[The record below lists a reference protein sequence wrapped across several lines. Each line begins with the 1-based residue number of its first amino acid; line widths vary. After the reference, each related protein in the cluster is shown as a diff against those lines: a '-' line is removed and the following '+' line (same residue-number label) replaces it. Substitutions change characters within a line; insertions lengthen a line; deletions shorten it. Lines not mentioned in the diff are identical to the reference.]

1 VTLALITGRRGLIAG
16 AILFAIGLALPFV
29 PGVYTGFAI
38 ELLCF
43 ALVAVAFDL
52 LLGFT
57 GLLSFGH
64 ALFWGGSGY
73 VATILIGREG
83 WTSFPAALLAGV
95 AYAFVVSL
103 VVGALTVR
111 RSGIY
116 FAMVTLAIAEIQ
128 YFMAYQFADL
138 TGGENGTQIPTRGSF
153 FGPWLDSHIGL
164 SLESDRVYYYV
175 VLAIVALCVMFAIRV
190 VSSPFGAVLAAMR
203 ENEQRARSIGYD
215 TNRFKLAAFVMS
227 GTLAGLA
234 GALFAIGNRLS
245 GLDGVDWHT
254 SGAIVMMTILG
265 GIGTIFGPIVGAGLF
280 ESLEYFVSK
289 TALGDKTNLVMG
301 VVFAVV
307 ILVARRGIVGEI
319 LHRSFAR
326 KRRLVED
333 EDNPDRLVAEPALGA
348 EERRH

>member
-1 VTLALITGRRGLIAG
+1 MLGLITGRRGMVAG
-16 AILFAIGLALPFV
+16 AILLAIGIALPFI
-29 PGVYTGFAI
+29 PGVYVLFSVG
-38 ELLCF
+38 LVCF

-64 ALFWGGSGY
+64 ALFWGGAGY

-128 YFMAYQFADL
+128 YFMAYQLSDL
-138 TGGENGTQIPTRGSF
+138 TGGENGTQISTRGSLF
-153 FGPWLDSHIGL
+153 SRAIDAHMGL
-164 SLESDRVYYYV
+164 SLENDHVYYYV
-175 VLAIVALCVMFAIRV
+175 VLAIAALCVAFAIRV

-203 ENEQRARSIGYD
+203 ENEQRARSIGYH
-215 TNRFKLAAFVMS
+215 TNHFKLAAFVMS

-234 GALFAIGNRLS
+234 GVLFAVGNRLS

-280 ESLEYFVSK
+280 QSLEYFVSK

-301 VVFAVV
+301 VVFAIV
-307 ILVARRGIVGEI
+307 ILAARRGIVGE
-319 LHRSFAR
+319 LLYRTFAP

-333 EDNPDRLVAEPALGA
+333 EDHPDRLVAG
-348 EERRH
+348 